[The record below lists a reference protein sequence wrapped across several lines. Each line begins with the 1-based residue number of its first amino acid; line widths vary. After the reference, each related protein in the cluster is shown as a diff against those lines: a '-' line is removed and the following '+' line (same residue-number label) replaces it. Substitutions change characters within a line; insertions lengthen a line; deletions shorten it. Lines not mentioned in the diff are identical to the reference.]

1 MRHTITL
8 VSPILNISAYKFVE
22 LDDAS
27 AMRQPLLDWAL
38 ELGLKGTV
46 LLAPEGI
53 NLFLAGP
60 KASVRSWLGRL
71 RADPRLAD
79 LQAKESSSDRPPF
92 RRMVVKVKREI
103 IRMNQATIRPAQGR
117 APAVAPATAA
127 SARTG
132 SSRSSAIWMAL
143 RAAPLRI

>member
-1 MRHTITL
+1 MRHTITS

-60 KASVRSWLGRL
+60 EASVRNWRGRL

-79 LQAKESSSDRPPF
+79 LQAKESPSDRPPF

-103 IRMNQATIRPAQGR
+103 IRMNQPTIRPAQGR
-117 APAVAPATAA
+117 APAGPGNGQALAG
-127 SARTG
+127 SGARRQG
-132 SSRSSAIWMAL
+132 PPRGHAGHAQCV
-143 RAAPLRI
+143 